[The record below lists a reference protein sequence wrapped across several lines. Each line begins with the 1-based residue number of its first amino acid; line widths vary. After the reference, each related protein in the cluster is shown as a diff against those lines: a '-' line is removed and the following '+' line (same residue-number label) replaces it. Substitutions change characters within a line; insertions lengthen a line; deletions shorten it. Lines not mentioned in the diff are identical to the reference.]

1 MNNRIV
7 HTTFRKY
14 GIGLVLAWTVILAGF
29 IFYMSRQLHENM
41 IALATGEARNYYNL
55 NVHYRRWSSK
65 IGGVYALSSKVTPN
79 PHLAVPARDV
89 TTESGTSLTLVNPA
103 YMTRM
108 VFETIQKDSENP
120 IISRIVSL
128 KPINPTNAPNP
139 WELETLNL
147 FENSLTR
154 ERTQLLT
161 IEKRPYLQFMTA
173 FITEESCLKCHAKQ
187 GYKVGDI
194 RGGMSI
200 AIPIADYLAI
210 ESERNNTLAMVFS
223 FIWVLGTAGISATSR
238 RRYLNEVRLEE
249 ERNNLENEVHERMQI
264 QEQLEQQAI
273 LLEEE
278 AAERQKAVES
288 LMRTEN
294 FLQTIIDTEPECVK
308 LLDADCQLLFMNRA
322 GLHMIEADTL
332 EQVKG
337 QNIMPLIC
345 EPYRHKFQ
353 ETTRYVF
360 LGESKS
366 TEFEI
371 VGLKGKKLWM
381 QSTAVPFR
389 NESGTIVAA
398 LAITRDV
405 TELKRTMKELQKKNS
420 DIEQFI
426 YTTSHDLRTPLV
438 TVKAFLGFLE
448 NDLAAAD
455 QTRVTQ
461 DLQFIHGAA
470 DKMKDLLDELLELSR
485 NDLGESRMEQI
496 SLSSI
501 LDEVLDSLDAVIRE
515 QHVEIVRPETDIP
528 LFGDRSRM
536 CQIWMNLVENA
547 IKYSRENS
555 RPRIELGLRND
566 GGETVFYVQDNGI
579 GIAPDYRDKIFKMF
593 EKLDSRSPG
602 AGLGLSMIQRIVE
615 KCGGRIWVES
625 EGLGHG
631 SCFCFTLPLSI
642 AVG

>member
-1 MNNRIV
+1 MTHPIV

-14 GIGLVLAWTVILAGF
+14 GIGLILAWTAILAGF
-29 IFYMSRQLHENM
+29 MFYMSQELHQNV
-41 IALATGEARNYYNL
+41 IALATGEARNYYKL

-65 IGGVYALSSKVTPN
+65 IGGVYALSSKVAPN
-79 PHLAVPARDV
+79 PHLTVPDRDV

-108 VFETIQKDSENP
+108 VFEAIQKDSENP

-128 KPINPTNAPNP
+128 KPINPVNTPTP
-139 WELETLNL
+139 WESETLNL
-147 FENSLTR
+147 FENGLTR
-154 ERTQLLT
+154 ERIQLLT

-200 AIPIADYLAI
+200 AVPISEYLAI
-210 ESERNNTLAMVFS
+210 ESDRNNTLALVFA
-223 FIWVLGTAGISATSR
+223 FIWSMGTAGISVTSR
-238 RRYLNEVRLEE
+238 RRYLQEMRIEE
-249 ERNNLENEVHERMQI
+249 ERTNLENEVHERMQI

-278 AAERQKAVES
+278 AAERQKAVDS

-308 LLDADCQLLFMNRA
+308 LLDADCQLLFMNQA
-322 GLHMIEADTL
+322 GLKMIEADTL

-345 EPYRHKFQ
+345 EPYRQKFQ
-353 ETTRYVF
+353 EVTRYVF

-366 TEFEI
+366 IEFEI

-381 QSTAVPFR
+381 QSTSVPFR
-389 NESGTIVAA
+389 NESGTIVAV
-398 LAITRDV
+398 LAITRNIS
-405 TELKRTMKELQKKNS
+405 ELKRTMTELQKKNC

-448 NDLAAAD
+448 KDLAAKD
-455 QTRVTQ
+455 QTRVVQ

-485 NDLGESRMEQI
+485 NDLGESRMEQVT
-496 SLSSI
+496 LSNM
-501 LDEVLDSLDAVIRE
+501 LDEVLDSLQAVITE
-515 QHVEIVRPETDIP
+515 QHVEIVRPATDMT
-528 LFGDRSRM
+528 LFGDRARM
-536 CQIWMNLVENA
+536 GQIWQNLIENA
-547 IKYSRENS
+547 VKYSRENS

-566 GGETVFYVQDNGI
+566 GGETVFYVRDNGI

-593 EKLDSRSPG
+593 EKLDSSTPG

>member
-1 MNNRIV
+1 MTHRII

-14 GIGLVLAWTVILAGF
+14 GIALVLVWTAILAGF
-29 IFYMSRQLHENM
+29 ISYMSRQLHENM
-41 IALATGEARNYYNL
+41 LALATGEARNYYKL
-55 NVHYRRWSSK
+55 NIHYRRWSSK
-65 IGGVYALSSKVTPN
+65 IGGVYAVSSKVEPN
-79 PHLAVPARDV
+79 PHLTVPDRDV
-89 TTESGTSLTLVNPA
+89 ITESGTSLTLVNPA

-108 VFETIQKDSENP
+108 VFEAIQKDSDNP

-128 KPINPTNAPNP
+128 KPINPANAPNP
-139 WELETLNL
+139 WELETLNI
-147 FENSLTR
+147 FESSLTR
-154 ERTQLLT
+154 ERIQLLT
-161 IEKRPYLQFMTA
+161 IENRPYLQFMTA

-200 AIPIADYLAI
+200 AIPISEYLTI
-210 ESERNNTLAMVFS
+210 EAERNNSLAMMFS
-223 FIWVLGTAGISATSR
+223 FIWILGTAGISFTSR
-238 RRYLNEVRLEE
+238 RRYLSELKLEE

-278 AAERQKAVES
+278 SAERQKAVES

-308 LLDADCQLLFMNRA
+308 LLDQDCQLLFMNQA
-322 GLHMIEADTL
+322 GLNMIEAESL
-332 EQVKG
+332 EQIKG
-337 QNIMPLIC
+337 QNIMPLIS
-345 EPYRHKFQ
+345 EAYRHKF
-353 ETTRYVF
+353 EEVVRYVF

-366 TEFEI
+366 IEFEV
-371 VGLKGKKLWM
+371 VGLKGKKIWM
-381 QSTAVPFR
+381 QSTSVPFR
-389 NESGTIVAA
+389 NESGSIVAV

-405 TELKRTMKELQKKNS
+405 TELKRTMTELQKKNS

-448 NDLAAAD
+448 KDMAAQD
-455 QTRVTQ
+455 QTRIAQ

-485 NDLGESRMEQI
+485 NDLGEIRMEQVT
-496 SLSSI
+496 LRSI
-501 LDEVLDSLDAVIRE
+501 LDEVLDSLAAVIKE
-515 QHVEIVRPETDIP
+515 QHVEIVRLDADLP

-536 CQIWMNLVENA
+536 CQIWLNLIENA
-547 IKYSRENS
+547 VKYSRENS
-555 RPRIELGLRND
+555 RPRIELGLRSD
-566 GGETVFYVQDNGI
+566 GGETVFFVRDNGI
-579 GIAPDYRDKIFKMF
+579 GIAPDYRDKIFNMF
-593 EKLDSRSPG
+593 EKLDSSSPG
-602 AGLGLSMIQRIVE
+602 AGLGLSMIKRIVE

-642 AVG
+642 ASG